1 MSATRGSGIS
11 DAMAA
16 RPNQLPPLVKLALEL
31 GPLVLFFLANAYADR
46 FGVVPER
53 RLFAA
58 TGLFIAA
65 TLAALSIHY
74 ALVRRLP
81 IMPLVSGVVVVA
93 FGGLTLLLNDELFIK
108 LKPTIVNTL
117 FGLVLLGGLLFGR
130 PLLALVLDSVLSL
143 TEEGWRK
150 LTFRWGLFF
159 LFLAVLNEVV
169 WRTQST
175 DFWVG
180 FKVFGIMPLTLLFAL
195 AQTPLLMRHEAKAEE
210 AAPSG

>member
-1 MSATRGSGIS
+1 
-11 DAMAA
+11 MAA